1 MPACMSTWRATTSRS
16 RPRAPTSAVGRE
28 ICMEP
33 HLFQAHRL
41 ILWADLARSPIRSPT
56 SSGEKPP
63 ESVVFCVH
71 PAAGTAISIGTQR
84 IRARVQ
90 QPRAVAPM
98 LGGRIHHELID
109 RAVHA
114 WVRIV
119 ILARHGGGESHYALT
134 VGRDQNPKRRL
145 RRSLNCRT
153 PRVGHLRQ

>member
-1 MPACMSTWRATTSRS
+1 
-16 RPRAPTSAVGRE
+16 
-28 ICMEP
+28 MEP
-33 HLFQAHRL
+33 HLFQAYRL

-84 IRARVQ
+84 VRARVQ
-90 QPRAVAPM
+90 QSRAVAPM
-98 LGGRIHHELID
+98 LGGRIYHELID

-114 WVRIV
+114 WVGVV
-119 ILARHGGGESHYALT
+119 ILARHGGSESHDALA
-134 VGRDQNPKRRL
+134 VGRDQNPKCCL